1 MFPFIYFIFTFFQLC
16 HIVSQ
21 VQFFYPLKVP
31 KYLIFS
37 HVIINDIIFWI
48 SLSDSSLLVYI
59 YATDLSSSLTPGYL
73 Y

>member
-1 MFPFIYFIFTFFQLC
+1 MFPFVFFIFTFFHLC

-31 KYLIFS
+31 KYFILS
-37 HVIINDIIFWI
+37 LVIINYIIFLI